1 MKLEI
6 TTTPLF
12 EAGENTLHVQVVTL
26 PFDREIA
33 DLHAP
38 ADVAGRLA
46 AEAKRRQFKGELGQY
61 VLAQGGG
68 SDQAA
73 WYALVGAGASPKAAD
88 YRRVGSAV
96 VRAAGQV
103 SVTEVAVGGAV
114 QGERARFLTEG
125 LALTTYR
132 FDRYMTAESES
143 GGELARAVVIGEGL
157 ADAMNTG
164 LQTAAA
170 ICFARD
176 LANEHPGRC
185 NPEFLAT
192 TAEEMA
198 SRFGFDCVI
207 RREKALQEEGF
218 NLIMAV
224 GKGSAAQPRLIH
236 LTYRG
241 AGDNLKKIALVG
253 KGVTYDSGGYSL
265 KPPASQVNMHL
276 DMGGS
281 AAVLGAAEAVGRLR
295 PEGVEV
301 HFIVPTAE
309 NMVSGAAVK
318 LNEIVTS
325 YSGKTVEI
333 LNTDAEGRLILADA
347 LWYASRLEPDVMIDL
362 ATLTG
367 ACVVALGE
375 DTAGVFSPDDEL
387 VARFLEAAV
396 AADENMWRMPLS
408 ERSQSQLKSDFA
420 DMKNIGSRWGG
431 AITAA
436 HFLRRFTDDMPWI
449 HVDIAGPAMTESAWE
464 YINKGGTGFGVATL
478 SELIHR
484 LGKGA

>member
-1 MKLEI
+1 MNLQI
-6 TTTPLF
+6 STTPFF
-12 EAGENTLHVQVVTL
+12 EASENTLHVQVVTL
-26 PFDREIA
+26 PFDRESA
-33 DLHAP
+33 DLDAP
-38 ADVAGRLA
+38 ADVATRLTL
-46 AEAKRRQFKGELGQY
+46 EAKRRQFKGELGQ
-61 VLAQGGG
+61 VVMAQGG
-68 SDQAA
+68 SDGQAS
-73 WYALVGAGASPKAAD
+73 WYALVGAGASPRATD
-88 YRRVGSAV
+88 YRRVASAA

-103 SVTEVAVGGAV
+103 SVTEVAIGGAV
-114 QGERARFLTEG
+114 QGDRARYLAEG

-132 FDRYMTAESES
+132 FDQYFTAETES
-143 GGELARAVVIGEGL
+143 GTELTRAVLLGDSL
-157 ADAMNTG
+157 SDALHLG
-164 LQTAAA
+164 VQTAEA

-176 LANEHPGRC
+176 LANEHPGKC
-185 NPEFLAT
+185 NPEFLAK

-198 SRFGFDCVI
+198 TRFGFECKI
-207 RREKALQEEGF
+207 RREQELEDEGF

-224 GKGSAAQPRLIH
+224 GKGSVAQPRLIH

-241 AGDNLKKIALVG
+241 AGENLKKIALVG

-281 AAVLGAAEAVGRLR
+281 AAVLGAAEAVGRLQ
-295 PEGVEV
+295 PAGVEV

-375 DTAGVFSPDDEL
+375 DTAGVFSPDDAL
-387 VARFLEAAV
+387 VASFLEAAV
-396 AADENMWRMPLS
+396 AADESMWRMPLS
-408 ERSQSQLKSDFA
+408 ERSQGALKSDFA

-449 HVDIAGPAMTESAWE
+449 HVDIAGPGMTESAWE

-484 LGKGA
+484 MGQPG